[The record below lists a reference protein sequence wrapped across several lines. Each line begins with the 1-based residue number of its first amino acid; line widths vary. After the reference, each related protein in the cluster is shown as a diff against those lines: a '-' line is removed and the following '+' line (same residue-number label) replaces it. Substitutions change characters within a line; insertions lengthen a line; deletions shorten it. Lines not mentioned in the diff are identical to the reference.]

1 MRKWI
6 ATSLMENLVETDWT
20 KTNLPL
26 RFKLHLG
33 YGPQQKCHRLSG
45 TIQDEKPRSSRP
57 QPQQINRRDVK
68 VLWVQVRTPRQHEE
82 IKYFREY
89 ETLNFGGREFCGDSA
104 FVEIVVLERY
114 FRQCSCFNF
123 AVLIRASFG
132 LKVYNMK
139 HNAK

>member
-6 ATSLMENLVETDWT
+6 ATSPMESLVEKDWT

-26 RFKLHLG
+26 RYKRQLG
-33 YGPQQKCHRLSG
+33 YGPQQKRQQLSG
-45 TIQDEKPRSSRP
+45 TIQHEKPRSSRL

-82 IKYFREY
+82 QKKYFRET

-104 FVEIVVLERY
+104 FVEIGKLERY
-114 FRQCSCFNF
+114 FQAMFMF
-123 AVLIRASFG
+123 
-132 LKVYNMK
+132 
-139 HNAK
+139 